1 MACKS
6 INLYLFSVMSVALT
20 HKTAIK
26 KLYILDSSSCLSQSE
41 TFSSYFC
48 TLISNVASSLKS
60 FLTAYKMF
68 LILSSPLSK
77 KYFLKCT
84 SLSFPQYAMY
94 PYILVC
100 VIFVCPRPSNSKSI
114 PLFLLCNNHFDSEI
128 DFFSVSYWCVA
139 VLLNHRLGKG
149 SVHKLTS
156 LLHAAD
162 AQAATIRESL
172 K

>member
-26 KLYILDSSSCLSQSE
+26 KRYILDSSSCLSQSE
-41 TFSSYFC
+41 TFSSHFC
-48 TLISNVASSLKS
+48 TLISNVASSVKT
-60 FLTAYKMF
+60 FVTAFKMF

-84 SLSFPQYAMY
+84 SLSFPQYATY
-94 PYILVC
+94 PYVLVC
-100 VIFVCPRPSNSKSI
+100 VVFVCPRHSNSKSI

-128 DFFSVSYWCVA
+128 DFFLSVTD
-139 VLLNHRLGKG
+139 VLLFCWTTDLEKG
-149 SVHKLTS
+149 LFTNWLPCCMQQMPKLPP
-156 LLHAAD
+156 
-162 AQAATIRESL
+162 
-172 K
+172 